1 MSSGRGLPKTVMLR
15 DRIWYKPGNQ
25 MRNFVKIAEIR
36 VAFFRKRW
44 YFYSDVLGRGD
55 PPIKLKEEKT
65 S

>member
-1 MSSGRGLPKTVMLR
+1 
-15 DRIWYKPGNQ
+15 

>member
-1 MSSGRGLPKTVMLR
+1 
-15 DRIWYKPGNQ
+15 
-25 MRNFVKIAEIR
+25 MRNFVKIAEIM

-44 YFYSDVLGRGD
+44 YFYNDVLGRGY